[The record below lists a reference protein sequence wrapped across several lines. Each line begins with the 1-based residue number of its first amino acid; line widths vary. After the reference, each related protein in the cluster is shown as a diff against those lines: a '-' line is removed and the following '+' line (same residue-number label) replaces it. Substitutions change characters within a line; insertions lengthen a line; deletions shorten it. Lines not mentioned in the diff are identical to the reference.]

1 MPDLDEVIQ
10 RIRHDMDRRL
20 RERLRGMP
28 PERPADW
35 PVDTLSAPLSA
46 PRADPLDAVEPG
58 QAAGTG

>member
-35 PVDTLSAPLSA
+35 PVDTLRET
-46 PRADPLDAVEPG
+46 RADRPLDAVEPG

>member
-35 PVDTLSAPLSA
+35 PVET
-46 PRADPLDAVEPG
+46 RADRPLDAVEPG